1 MVSSYGSEKH
11 LSCLLSYFS
20 TTESITGIH
29 IPDKRTYIISA
40 SKRVMIYHFRR
51 HQQQSYHEAQYSI
64 LYT

>member
-1 MVSSYGSEKH
+1 MGARNILVPVF
-11 LSCLLSYFS
+11 CRNFS

-29 IPDKRTYIISA
+29 IADKRTDIISA
-40 SKRVMIYHFRR
+40 SKRVMIHHFRR